1 MSERGVIR
9 NRAAAQQLRDF
20 SGLRFGR
27 ITPTDID
34 AYLEFGGRLFV
45 FVEAKYG
52 GSPLP
57 YGQQLALERLVDAIH
72 NPPIRYATAL
82 VVSHDTQGADVN
94 FSETRVRRFRWDG
107 AWRFPKEAGISLRS
121 ALDCVVT
128 KYGTASVSSAA
139 RRAA

>member
-45 FVEAKYG
+45 FVEAKYCG
-52 GSPLP
+52 ALLP
-57 YGQQLALERLVDAIH
+57 FGQQLALERLVDAIH
-72 NPPIRYATAL
+72 NPPNRYATAL
-82 VVSHDTQGADVN
+82 IVSHDTQGLDVN
-94 FSETRVRRFRWDG
+94 FSETRVQRFRWDG
-107 AWRFPKEAGISLRS
+107 AWRYPKEAGMSLRN

-128 KYGTASVSSAA
+128 KYGTASVTPTT